1 MRFLYNR
8 PIDQTI
14 SELWNSIDGAYKKAF
29 FFVVGMNL
37 LAFGFEMTNLTIHH
51 DDIWQIFIRDDII
64 GHYLGRFGLGWLHYR
79 MQNAHIMPFLQ
90 MFEGIVFMTVYGLVI
105 SRLWGLRRT
114 ADIVI
119 VSSIVCVFPFV
130 AQMYSYNA
138 LTALYPIAHLLSA
151 IAVLLSTRATLVHIA
166 IASLLYTAAFSIYQS
181 VIANA
186 ATIFVFWVLSTL
198 LFTSKPDD
206 FTIKTIVKPLLA
218 ACVSVF
224 SGGLLY
230 VTVVWFLN
238 IDFGSYQDAGEA
250 FSLQHG
256 FNPSYAITE
265 VIKGTRSFFF
275 WPEHYFPDFLKK
287 LQLVFLA
294 TAGILCLWIPKGLPI
309 KIAAAVIFLLT
320 FLTPRILQLIH
331 PEGIYHNLTLTA
343 YAVTIAGFVMMVF
356 RAKYILVRNLS
367 IIFAAILVGGYI
379 IQCSWV
385 STVNYLNTL
394 AHYTTLTQVLA
405 RVRSLPEEWDGEKV
419 VVVGNYK
426 MKQDYPYKV
435 TTGVAT
441 NYIGT
446 EFTEHMNQLARLM
459 RDEVIFVPAD
469 QTTPEALEYAR
480 TYSAWPHSTSV
491 GVVDGVG
498 VVVFSNDD
506 LKPGA
511 QQLER
516 VY

>member
-1 MRFLYNR
+1 MRFLYNT
-8 PIDQTI
+8 PLDQTI
-14 SELWNSIDGAYKKAF
+14 GELWNKIDGAYKKAF
-29 FFVVGMNL
+29 FFVVGVNL
-37 LAFGFEMTNLTIHH
+37 LAFGFEMSNLTIHH
-51 DDIWQIFIRDDII
+51 DDIWQIFIRDNII

-79 MQNAHIMPFLQ
+79 VQNAHIMPFLQ
-90 MFEGIVFMTVYGLVI
+90 MFEGIVFMTAYGLVI
-105 SRLWGLRRT
+105 SHLWGLRRT
-114 ADIVI
+114 ADIVL

-130 AQMYSYNA
+130 AQVYSYNA

-166 IASLLYTAAFSIYQS
+166 VASLLYTAAFSIYQS

-186 ATIFVFWVLSTL
+186 ATIFVLWVLSSL
-198 LFTSKPDD
+198 LFTSKRED
-206 FTIKTIVKPLLA
+206 FSINTMIKPLLA
-218 ACVSVF
+218 ACLSVV

-230 VTVVWFLN
+230 VAIVWFQD
-238 IDFGSYQDAGEA
+238 IDFSSYQGAGEA
-250 FSLQHG
+250 FSLQRG
-256 FNPSYAITE
+256 FSPSHAITE

-294 TAGILCLWIPKGLPI
+294 TAGILCLWLPNGLPK
-309 KIAAAVIFLLT
+309 KIAAAVIFLLA
-320 FLTPRILQLIH
+320 FLSPRILQLVH
-331 PEGIYHNLTLTA
+331 PEGDYHNLTLTA
-343 YAVTIAGFVMMVF
+343 YAVTIAGSVMIVL

-367 IIFAAILVGGYI
+367 IVFAAILIGGYI

-405 RVRSLPEEWDGEKV
+405 RVRSLPEEWNGEKV
-419 VVVGNYK
+419 IVVGNYK
-426 MKQDYPYKV
+426 MKQDYPYKE

-446 EFTEHMNQLARLM
+446 KFTKHMNYLARLM
-459 RDEVIFVPAD
+459 RDEMVFVPAD

-480 TYSAWPHSTSV
+480 EHLAWPHPTSV
-491 GVVDGVG
+491 GVVDGAG
-498 VVVFSNDD
+498 VVVFSNAN

-511 QQLER
+511 QQLD
-516 VY
+516 

>member
-8 PIDQTI
+8 PLDQTI
-14 SELWNSIDGAYKKAF
+14 GELWNKIDGTYKKAF
-29 FFVVGMNL
+29 FFVVGVNL

-51 DDIWQIFIRDDII
+51 DDIWQIFIRDNII

-79 MQNAHIMPFLQ
+79 LQNAHIMPFLQ
-90 MFEGIVFMTVYGLVI
+90 MFEGIVFMTAYGLVI
-105 SRLWGLRRT
+105 SHLWGLRRT
-114 ADIVI
+114 ADIVL

-130 AQMYSYNA
+130 AQIYSYNA

-166 IASLLYTAAFSIYQS
+166 VASLLYTAAFSIYQS

-186 ATIFVFWVLSTL
+186 ATIFVLWVLSSL
-198 LFTSKPDD
+198 LFTSKPED
-206 FTIKTIVKPLLA
+206 FSIKTMIKPLLA
-218 ACVSVF
+218 ACLSVV

-230 VTVVWFLN
+230 VAIVWFQD
-238 IDFGSYQDAGEA
+238 IDFSSYQGAGEA
-250 FSLQHG
+250 FSLQRG
-256 FNPSYAITE
+256 FSPSYAITE

-294 TAGILCLWIPKGLPI
+294 TAGILCLWLPNGLPK
-309 KIAAAVIFLLT
+309 KIAAAVIFLLA
-320 FLTPRILQLIH
+320 FLSPRILQLVH
-331 PEGIYHNLTLTA
+331 PEGDYHNLTLTA
-343 YAVTIAGFVMMVF
+343 YAVTIAGSVMIVL

-367 IIFAAILVGGYI
+367 IVFAAILIGGYI
-379 IQCSWV
+379 IQCSWI

-405 RVRSLPEEWDGEKV
+405 RVRSLPEEWNGEKV
-419 VVVGNYK
+419 IVVGNYK
-426 MKQDYPYKV
+426 MKQDYPYKE

-441 NYIGT
+441 NYIGAK
-446 EFTEHMNQLARLM
+446 FTKHMNYLARLM
-459 RDEVIFVPAD
+459 RDEMVFVPAD
-469 QTTPEALEYAR
+469 QTTPKALEYAR
-480 TYSAWPHSTSV
+480 EHLAWPHPTSV
-491 GVVDGVG
+491 GVVDGAG
-498 VVVFSNDD
+498 VVVFSNGN

-511 QQLER
+511 QQLD
-516 VY
+516 

>member
-1 MRFLYNR
+1 MRFLYNT
-8 PIDQTI
+8 PLDQTI
-14 SELWNSIDGAYKKAF
+14 GELWNKIDGAYKKAF
-29 FFVVGMNL
+29 FFVVGVNL

-51 DDIWQIFIRDDII
+51 DDIWQIFIRDNII

-90 MFEGIVFMTVYGLVI
+90 MFEGIVFMTAYGLVI
-105 SRLWGLRRT
+105 SHLWGLRRT
-114 ADIVI
+114 ADIVL

-130 AQMYSYNA
+130 AQIYSYNA

-151 IAVLLSTRATLVHIA
+151 IAVLLSTRATLVHMA
-166 IASLLYTAAFSIYQS
+166 VASLLYTAAFSIYQS

-186 ATIFVFWVLSTL
+186 ATIFVLWVLSSL
-198 LFTSKPDD
+198 LFTSKPED
-206 FTIKTIVKPLLA
+206 FSIKTMIKPLLA
-218 ACVSVF
+218 TCLSVV

-230 VTVVWFLN
+230 VAIVWFQD
-238 IDFGSYQDAGEA
+238 IDFSSYQGAGEA
-250 FSLQHG
+250 FSLQRG
-256 FNPSYAITE
+256 FSPSYAITE
-265 VIKGTRSFFF
+265 VINGTRSFFF

-294 TAGILCLWIPKGLPI
+294 TAGILCLWLPNGLPK
-309 KIAAAVIFLLT
+309 KIAAAVIFLLA
-320 FLTPRILQLIH
+320 FLSPRILQLVH
-331 PEGIYHNLTLTA
+331 PEGDYHNLTLTA
-343 YAVTIAGFVMMVF
+343 YAVTIAGSVMIVL

-367 IIFAAILVGGYI
+367 IVFAAILIGGYI

-405 RVRSLPEEWDGEKV
+405 RVRSLPEEWNGKKV
-419 VVVGNYK
+419 IVVGNYK
-426 MKQDYPYKV
+426 MKQDYPYKE

-441 NYIGT
+441 NYIGAK
-446 EFTEHMNQLARLM
+446 FTKHMNNLARLM
-459 RDEVIFVPAD
+459 RDEMVFVPAD

-480 TYSAWPHSTSV
+480 EHLPWPHPTSV
-491 GVVDGVG
+491 GVVDGAG
-498 VVVFSNDD
+498 VVVFSNAN

-511 QQLER
+511 QQLD
-516 VY
+516 